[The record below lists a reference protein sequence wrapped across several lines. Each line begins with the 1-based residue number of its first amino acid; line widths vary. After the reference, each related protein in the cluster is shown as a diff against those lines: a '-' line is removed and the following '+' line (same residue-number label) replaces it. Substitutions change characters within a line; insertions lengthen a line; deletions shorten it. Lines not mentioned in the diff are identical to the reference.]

1 MPVRALAFDTIYRI
15 LDRAESTGSVTDYVP
30 TEDSPVS
37 STKVKGPPSLPPN
50 IVAALEKAKR
60 DNAWID
66 GSKHVLLQPD
76 DVTKLSGWCRAH
88 GLDNDAT
95 AVDAAFR

>member
-15 LDRAESTGSVTDYVP
+15 LDRAESTGSMTDYVP
-30 TEDSPVS
+30 TGDSPVS
-37 STKVKGPPSLPPN
+37 SAKVKGPSLPPN
-50 IVAALEKAKR
+50 IVAALEKAKQ

-76 DVTKLSGWCRAH
+76 DVTKLSSWCRAR
-88 GLDNDAT
+88 GLDNDAA